1 MNPPAGTGPREVR
14 DDLPRSSATHPR
26 TTLLHRL
33 RPPAAWLVR
42 RRWQVR
48 VHHPERVPATGGVI
62 LAANHVGLVDGPL
75 LAVLAPRPVHAL
87 TKQEMFRGPA
97 GRFLLAS
104 GQVPLD
110 RHHADPAAVRSCL
123 RVLRDGGVVGIFPE
137 GTRGDGELRRF
148 HHGAAY
154 LALVTGV
161 PVVPVTMI
169 GTRPPGGGSNAL
181 PPRGAPLDLVLGT
194 PWRTTPQPWPRTREH
209 VAATSV
215 LLRGHML
222 SELAS
227 ALADTRRSLPGPLP
241 AGQSEDDPDTGLVE
255 PPREL

>member
-1 MNPPAGTGPREVR
+1 MTRA
-14 DDLPRSSATHPR
+14 DLPASADEHPATR
-26 TTLLHRL
+26 LLRL
-33 RPPAAWLVR
+33 VRPPAARLVR
-42 RRWQVR
+42 SRWPVV
-48 VHHPERVPATGGVI
+48 VHHADRVPEAGGVI
-62 LAANHVGLVDGPL
+62 LAANHIGLVDGPL
-75 LAVLAPRPVHAL
+75 LATYAPRPVHAL
-87 TKQEMFRGPA
+87 TKREMFA
-97 GRFLLAS
+97 GRLGAFLRGT
-104 GQVPLD
+104 GQIPVD
-110 RHHADPAAVRSCL
+110 RYATDPAAIRTAL
-123 RVLRDGGVVGIFPE
+123 RVVRDGGVLGIFPE

-181 PPRGAPLDLVLGT
+181 PERGATIELVFGRA
-194 PWRTTPQPWPRTREH
+194 WQTTHEAWPRTREH

-222 SELAS
+222 SELDS
-227 ALADTRRSLPGPLP
+227 ALSQTRRSLPGPLL

-255 PPREL
+255 H